1 MLVLFKLRGEGKI
14 LEQRRVLP
22 KIRKKCTWFPDI
34 FKCRLYSH
42 THKAF
47 ILILMQDARAN
58 SSLRHLKDYAFL
70 QFVSIPLLFSSP

>member
-14 LEQRRVLP
+14 LEQRRVLL
-22 KIRKKCTWFPDI
+22 KIRKKCTWVPGI

-47 ILILMQDARAN
+47 VFILMQDAEAIAR
-58 SSLRHLKDYAFL
+58 SG
-70 QFVSIPLLFSSP
+70 I